1 MSDPQNIVTVLDDD
15 GNVLSFEELDRIEI
29 DNGNRYIAMIP
40 SEDNDEYDPEENELI
55 ILRVRDNEN
64 GTVLESIDDEDEFME
79 IAEIFQERLSE
90 SYDFE
95 E

>member
-15 GNVLSFEELDRIEI
+15 GNVLSFEELDRIET

-40 SEDNDEYDPEENELI
+40 SEENDEYDPEENELI
-55 ILRVRDNEN
+55 ILRVRENEN
-64 GTVLESIDDEDEFME
+64 GTVLESIDDEDEFTE